1 VIAAAVGIHPWRHE
15 ELLASP
21 VPGRDV
27 SVATMMMHSKRPKL
41 FPVLD
46 ALVVQSIGGKYY
58 TGRFPTDGQIEAL
71 ALLSTARRRY
81 RVASSA

>member
-1 VIAAAVGIHPWRHE
+1 
-15 ELLASP
+15 
-21 VPGRDV
+21 
-27 SVATMMMHSKRPKL
+27 MHLKRPKL

-71 ALLSTARRRY
+71 ALLSTVRRRY
-81 RVASSA
+81 RDASSA